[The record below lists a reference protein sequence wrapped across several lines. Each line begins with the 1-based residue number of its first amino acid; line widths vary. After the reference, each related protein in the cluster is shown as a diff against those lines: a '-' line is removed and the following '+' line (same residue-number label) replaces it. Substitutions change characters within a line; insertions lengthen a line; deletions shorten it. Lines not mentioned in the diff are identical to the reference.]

1 MNPPASSSKSAT
13 RSKANRLAETIA
25 NETSGF
31 FLRVVSTI
39 NEALVIVDALRPG
52 APIMFANEAF
62 TRLTG
67 YAEADAFG
75 RKLLF
80 AVPAGKNSQ
89 AITQVETALTEPREC
104 RVTVETSCKN
114 GTTFWNELSVTPVR
128 DLQNQVTHF
137 IAIHRDVSARRLAE
151 ERFQYLMNHD
161 SLTRLANRALF
172 STKLDAFV
180 RTNAGQSRGALLYFD
195 LDNFKLVN
203 DSLGHLAGD
212 RVLTLFAGILRDVM
226 GDDDH
231 SARYGGDEFVMLLST
246 ANLTQATEVGETIRA
261 AFQKCQFEF
270 AEQSFDLCL
279 CVGVATFDGKLGA
292 EELLNQADLAC
303 CAAKKEGKDRVEI
316 YRAEHQEITRL
327 RDTAKW
333 SHRLKEAIRKDQF
346 ELWFQPIAALPE
358 RTIAYYEVLMRLRD
372 AEGELILPGNFLP
385 VAERLQIAQQI
396 DRLMIKN
403 ALPYLAAD
411 PDLKLSI
418 NLSGQSFDDPDDLAR
433 FIVSSFKDAGVS
445 PSRVVFEITETT
457 ALSNLKLTCTVLK
470 RLKAAGFRFALDDF
484 GCGFSS
490 MTYLRELPVDL
501 VKIDGS
507 FIQNL
512 KREPINEIL
521 VRSMKETARL
531 LGLKTVAEFVED
543 EETLELLKY
552 IGVDYAQGN
561 LLGKPQPLAKAS

>member
-1 MNPPASSSKSAT
+1 MNTPSKSKV
-13 RSKANRLAETIA
+13 RSKASQLAETIA
-25 NETSGF
+25 TETSGF
-31 FLRVVSTI
+31 FLRVVSTV

-52 APIMFANEAF
+52 FPIMFANEAF
-62 TRLTG
+62 ARLTG
-67 YAEADAFG
+67 FVETDAFG

-80 AVPAGKNSQ
+80 PISAGKN
-89 AITQVETALTEPREC
+89 ADTIAKIETALQENRDC
-104 RVTVETSCKN
+104 RFTVETTRKN
-114 GTTFWNELSVTPVR
+114 GTTFWNELSITPVR
-128 DLQNQVTHF
+128 DLKNNVTHF

-151 ERFQYLMNHD
+151 ERFQYLVNHD

-180 RTNAGQSRGALLYFD
+180 RTNAGQARGALLYFD

-212 RVLTLFAGILRDVM
+212 RVLTMFAGILRDVM

-231 SARYGGDEFVMLLST
+231 SARYGGDEFVMLLSH
-246 ANLTQATEVGETIRA
+246 ANLAQATEVGEKIRA

-279 CVGVATFDGKLGA
+279 CVGVATFDGKLSA

-358 RTIAYYEVLMRLRD
+358 RTTAYYEVLMRLRD

-403 ALPYLAAD
+403 ALPYLAAN

-433 FIVSSFKDAGVS
+433 FIVGSFKDASVS
-445 PSRVVFEITETT
+445 PERVVFEITETT

-561 LLGKPQPLAKAS
+561 LLGKPQTLTKGV